1 MSAATL
7 APFAGAHTAIP
18 VVIDAG
24 KVRRK
29 QVRAV
34 ERGQVR
40 LAGEVAEA
48 IGEVRA
54 TLGAHADGKELVPVV
69 IIYRRKRKRSGAFP
83 LFPLLG

>member
-24 KVRRK
+24 KARRK
-29 QVRAV
+29 QVRALK
-34 ERGQVR
+34 RGQGR
-40 LAGEVAEA
+40 LAGEVAQA
-48 IGEVRA
+48 MAEVRA
-54 TLGAHADGKELVPVV
+54 TMGAEAEGKELVPVV
-69 IIYRRKRKRSGAFP
+69 IIYRRKRKRRGAFP